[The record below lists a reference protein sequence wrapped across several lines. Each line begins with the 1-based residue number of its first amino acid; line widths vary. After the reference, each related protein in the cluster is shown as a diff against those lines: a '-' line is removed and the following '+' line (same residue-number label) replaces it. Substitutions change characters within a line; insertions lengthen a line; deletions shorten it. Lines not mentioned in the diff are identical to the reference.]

1 MPTLPINKIE
11 RGQGESVESVNIGAA
26 AEDVYITLSV
36 NNEQEY
42 ITLADFA
49 KYLYNYF
56 ETGTFLSYG
65 TLAPTNANLNT
76 KLWYDTSGN

>member
-11 RGQGESVESVNIGAA
+11 RGQGASAESVNIGAA

-36 NNEQEY
+36 DNQQEY
-42 ITLADFA
+42 VTLADFA